1 VNLPEDA
8 SLSDVEGVFR
18 LAHSLRCKG
27 VTVYRYGSKGTQVL
41 NLGGEGR
48 AATASAE
55 YAGGRPIE
63 GCEVC
68 G

>member
-1 VNLPEDA
+1 M
-8 SLSDVEGVFR
+8 
-18 LAHSLRCKG
+18 
-27 VTVYRYGSKGTQVL
+27 YRYGSKGTQVL
-41 NLGGEGR
+41 NLGVESRGEPKV
-48 AATASAE
+48 ATAEAE